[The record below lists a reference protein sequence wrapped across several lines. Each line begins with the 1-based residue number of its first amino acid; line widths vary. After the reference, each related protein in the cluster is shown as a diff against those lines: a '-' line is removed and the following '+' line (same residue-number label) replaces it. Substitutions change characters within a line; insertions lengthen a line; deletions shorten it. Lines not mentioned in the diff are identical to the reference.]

1 MSLKAAISPVP
12 ASSSL
17 ADAVAELL
25 VLTRNDS
32 GGRCLLC
39 HSSELDVQVAA
50 GAGNEMVVVCRTCGS
65 ELSGDVTAIA
75 GRRCA

>member
-1 MSLKAAISPVP
+1 MSLKAVISSVL
-12 ASSSL
+12 ASTSL

-32 GGRCLLC
+32 GGRCLWC

-50 GAGNEMVVVCRTCGS
+50 GSNEMVVVCRTCGS
-65 ELSGDVTAIA
+65 ELSGNVAAIA